1 MKRWL
6 ALALLWLLAA
16 LPAAAAPTVRAV
28 FVGIDRYRYSNA
40 RNPGA
45 GFDDLAGAVA
55 DAGRIREALGAALGT
70 RFAAVPSG
78 ACQVSDTRSITL
90 INQCATRDAILQTWR
105 AVAKASQEGD
115 VLLLYFAGHGSRF
128 IDGKTLDQASRYNS
142 TLMPHDARNPDALS
156 AGDILD
162 NEVRDIINTATSRGV
177 RVVTIFDSC
186 NSGTAN
192 RDGISVSRSAPSL
205 NATGLSRTV
214 APAQYGNLG
223 AWRVHLAA
231 AGDGQD
237 AREVGGNGGGQVGA
251 RAGVFTTALARAL
264 VANPKASFADL
275 AARVVDDVRKTTG
288 ARQIPH
294 AEGALRA
301 SLSGDEIRV
310 ALFQVVPDRKRW
322 LLLGGRLLGVTPG
335 SRFALFGAT
344 SAALGGSE
352 APLATA
358 VVASVGNSV
367 AELRLD
373 APAAASLPPRL
384 VARELSHEFG
394 GPVLPLAVDD
404 PAVAAVVT
412 PFGFVRLAAQA
423 NQRLARSDDG
433 LILTGRGGVVLAR
446 LPPPEDPALPPLLK
460 AALAKI
466 ARVEQWLT
474 GLASR
479 PDVCLAVSNAPS
491 AGYNPA
497 SCPAGP
503 PPAQVALR
511 QSQSIRLGLINRAA
525 EPRQLYVFHIGPR
538 YDVTV
543 VLPAF
548 GGRDN
553 AVAPGDA
560 LRDGVDIFPTDPGDI
575 RIVALSASVSL
586 DVSALEQTATDV
598 VDVDACLS
606 PLARNFCQRADTARA
621 GTAGET
627 RAWSAVIIPARVQP

>member
-1 MKRWL
+1 MMRRL
-6 ALALLWLLAA
+6 ALVLLWLVAA

-28 FVGIDRYRYSNA
+28 FVGIDVYRYSNA
-40 RNPGA
+40 RVPNA

-55 DAGRIREALGAALGT
+55 DAGRLREALGTALGT
-70 RFAAVPSG
+70 RFAAVQSG
-78 ACQVSDTRSITL
+78 CQVSDARSITL
-90 INQCATRDAILQTWR
+90 LNQCATRDAILQTWR
-105 AVAKASQEGD
+105 AAVAASRAED
-115 VLLLYFAGHGSRF
+115 ILILYFAGHGSRF

-142 TLMPHDARNPDALS
+142 TLMPHDARNPAALS

-162 NEVRDIINTATSRGV
+162 NEVRDIINSATSRGV

-192 RDGISVSRSAPSL
+192 RDGVSASRSAPSL
-205 NATGLSRTV
+205 DATGLARTTS
-214 APAQYGNLG
+214 PAQYGNLG

-237 AREVGGNGGGQVGA
+237 AREVGDGNGQVGV
-251 RAGVFTTALARAL
+251 RAGVFTSALARAL
-264 VANPKASFADL
+264 VSTPQASFADL
-275 AARVVDDVRKTTG
+275 AARVVNEVTVATG
-288 ARQIPH
+288 GRQIPH

-344 SAALGGSE
+344 SAALRGSE

-373 APAAASLPPRL
+373 APAPASLPPRL

-404 PAVAAVVT
+404 PAAVAVAGAI
-412 PFGFVRLAAQA
+412 PFVRLDA
-423 NQRLARSDDG
+423 NAGWRLARAGNG
-433 LILTGRGGVVLAR
+433 LQLTGRGGVLLAR
-446 LPPPEDPALPPLLK
+446 LPAPDDPALQPLLG

-474 GLASR
+474 GLNSR

-511 QSQSIRLGLINRAA
+511 QAQSIRLGLINRAA
-525 EPRQLYVFHIGPR
+525 EPRQLYVFHIGPK

-560 LRDGVDIFPTDPGDI
+560 LRDAVDIFPTDPGDI

-586 DVSALEQTATDV
+586 DVSALEQSATDV

-627 RAWSAVIIPARVQP
+627 RAWSAVVIPARVQP